1 MTKRDG
7 ERTRWTDEMLDQ
19 LADSV
24 SELRESVSEVRDSV
38 SELRESVSE
47 LRESVSEVKDS
58 VDGVRI
64 TAQALLQIA
73 AQQQRE
79 NEARQAEIAEIRQRQ
94 EESDKRFEVLLSEV
108 RYLIRQNELPRRKR
122 TGYQNQNRLNCRFWC
137 SCRYSLSCSFTY
149 LAIIPSSPCFPT
161 VLA

>member
-1 MTKRDG
+1 
-7 ERTRWTDEMLDQ
+7 MLDG

-24 SELRESVSEVRDSV
+24 SGVKDSVLELRESVSG
-38 SELRESVSE
+38 

-58 VDGVRI
+58 VEGLQL

-94 EESDKRFEVLLSEV
+94 EESDKRLEVLLSEV
-108 RYLIRQNELPRRKR
+108 RYLIRQIKPE
-122 TGYQNQNRLNCRFWC
+122 NQ
-137 SCRYSLSCSFTY
+137 S
-149 LAIIPSSPCFPT
+149 
-161 VLA
+161 

>member
-1 MTKRDG
+1 MTRRDG
-7 ERTRWTDEMLDQ
+7 ERTRWTDEMLDE

-47 LRESVSEVKDS
+47 VRES

-73 AQQQRE
+73 AQQQQE
-79 NEARQAEIAEIRQRQ
+79 NEARQAEIVEIRQRQ

-108 RYLIRQNELPRRKR
+108 RHLIRQIKPDDH
-122 TGYQNQNRLNCRFWC
+122 QSQ
-137 SCRYSLSCSFTY
+137 S
-149 LAIIPSSPCFPT
+149 
-161 VLA
+161 

>member
-7 ERTRWTDEMLDQ
+7 ERTRWTDEMLDE

-24 SELRESVSEVRDSV
+24 SELRESVSEVKDSVSELRESV

-58 VDGVRI
+58 VEGVRL
-64 TAQALLQIA
+64 TANALLQIA

-108 RYLIRQNELPRRKR
+108 RYLIRQIEKIDGQYMCVYNLRS
-122 TGYQNQNRLNCRFWC
+122 Q
-137 SCRYSLSCSFTY
+137 
-149 LAIIPSSPCFPT
+149 
-161 VLA
+161 

>member
-1 MTKRDG
+1 MTRNSAG
-7 ERTRWTDEMLDQ
+7 QSRWTDEMLDE

-24 SELRESVSEVRDSV
+24 SGVKDSV

-58 VDGVRI
+58 VEGLQL

-108 RYLIRQNELPRRKR
+108 RYLIRQIKPE
-122 TGYQNQNRLNCRFWC
+122 NQ
-137 SCRYSLSCSFTY
+137 S
-149 LAIIPSSPCFPT
+149 
-161 VLA
+161 

>member
-1 MTKRDG
+1 MTRRDG
-7 ERTRWTDEMLDQ
+7 ERTRWTDEMLDE

-47 LRESVSEVKDS
+47 VRDS

-73 AQQQRE
+73 AQQQQE
-79 NEARQAEIAEIRQRQ
+79 NEARQAEIAEMRQRQ

-108 RYLIRQNELPRRKR
+108 RHLIRQIKPDDH
-122 TGYQNQNRLNCRFWC
+122 QSQ
-137 SCRYSLSCSFTY
+137 S
-149 LAIIPSSPCFPT
+149 
-161 VLA
+161 

>member
-1 MTKRDG
+1 MYIIYAVSETEKGEKQAMTKRDG
-7 ERTRWTDEMLDQ
+7 ERTRWTDEMLDE

-24 SELRESVSEVRDSV
+24 SELRV
-38 SELRESVSE
+38 SVSE

-58 VDGVRI
+58 VEGVRL
-64 TAQALLQIA
+64 TANTLLQIA

-108 RYLIRQNELPRRKR
+108 RYLIRQIKPE
-122 TGYQNQNRLNCRFWC
+122 NQ
-137 SCRYSLSCSFTY
+137 S
-149 LAIIPSSPCFPT
+149 
-161 VLA
+161 

>member
-7 ERTRWTDEMLDQ
+7 ERTRWTDEMLDE

-47 LRESVSEVKDS
+47 VRES

-94 EESDKRFEVLLSEV
+94 EDSDKRFEVLLSEV
-108 RYLIRQNELPRRKR
+108 RHLIRQIKPE
-122 TGYQNQNRLNCRFWC
+122 NQ
-137 SCRYSLSCSFTY
+137 S
-149 LAIIPSSPCFPT
+149 
-161 VLA
+161 

>member
-1 MTKRDG
+1 MTRRDG
-7 ERTRWTDEMLDQ
+7 ERTRWTDEMLDE

-24 SELRESVSEVRDSV
+24 SELRESVSEVKDSVSELRESV

-58 VDGVRI
+58 VEGVRL
-64 TAQALLQIA
+64 TANALLQIA

-108 RYLIRQNELPRRKR
+108 RYLIRQIKP
-122 TGYQNQNRLNCRFWC
+122 GD
-137 SCRYSLSCSFTY
+137 
-149 LAIIPSSPCFPT
+149 
-161 VLA
+161 

>member
-1 MTKRDG
+1 
-7 ERTRWTDEMLDQ
+7 MLDE

-38 SELRESVSE
+38 SELRESISEVRDSVSE
-47 LRESVSEVKDS
+47 LRESVSEVRDS

-73 AQQQRE
+73 AQQQQE
-79 NEARQAEIAEIRQRQ
+79 NEARQAEIVEIRQRQ

-108 RYLIRQNELPRRKR
+108 RYLIRQIKPDDH
-122 TGYQNQNRLNCRFWC
+122 QSQ
-137 SCRYSLSCSFTY
+137 S
-149 LAIIPSSPCFPT
+149 
-161 VLA
+161 

>member
-1 MTKRDG
+1 
-7 ERTRWTDEMLDQ
+7 MLDE

-47 LRESVSEVKDS
+47 VKDSVSELRESVSEVRES

-94 EESDKRFEVLLSEV
+94 EDSDKRFEVLLSEV
-108 RYLIRQNELPRRKR
+108 RYLIRQIKP
-122 TGYQNQNRLNCRFWC
+122 GD
-137 SCRYSLSCSFTY
+137 
-149 LAIIPSSPCFPT
+149 
-161 VLA
+161 